1 MRKCPAILPDALR
14 IYDVPES
21 RLFSRGR
28 YSFDCETK
36 CRWSILYHKSAN
48 INKWS
53 QLDAWSPKTETT
65 GDGSFFIDR
74 DGTHFRFLVNYLR
87 NGELILP
94 EGATFLKEL
103 EAEAKFYQLQ
113 GILDALKPKEPF
125 EESVILTNEEHRR
138 VLKNWLPE
146 AMKGEYRLLFRASR
160 DGFAASTFHFQCDNE
175 GPTVAVVKSGG
186 NIFGGFTEKPWA
198 SEINWY
204 DSKIQINLIE

>member
-1 MRKCPAILPDALR
+1 MRKCPAIPWPDALR

-28 YSFDCETK
+28 YYFDCETK

-74 DGTHFRFLVNYLR
+74 DGTHFRFILNYLR

-103 EAEAKFYQLQ
+103 EAEAKFYDFIHIPVWPRHRCFSNPT
-113 GILDALKPKEPF
+113 GMYWYA
-125 EESVILTNEEHRR
+125 VILCKEEAEH
-138 VLKNWLPE
+138 
-146 AMKGEYRLLFRASR
+146 
-160 DGFAASTFHFQCDNE
+160 
-175 GPTVAVVKSGG
+175 
-186 NIFGGFTEKPWA
+186 
-198 SEINWY
+198 
-204 DSKIQINLIE
+204 NLIVLVTMYFFIQKINQEPI